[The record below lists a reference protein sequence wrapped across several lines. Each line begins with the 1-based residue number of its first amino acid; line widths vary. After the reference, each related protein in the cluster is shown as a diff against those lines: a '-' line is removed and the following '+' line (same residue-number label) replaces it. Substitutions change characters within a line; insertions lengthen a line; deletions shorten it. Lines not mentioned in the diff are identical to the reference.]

1 MFASAWLTDPFRNI
15 YRTQRPSVNAPT
27 IHPENAPAR
36 AAVSPGGAAAGSR
49 HMKQCPTPSSIREV
63 QLKTTGGIATRLS
76 KTMAMGKGDNV
87 KLWQGWTAKRC
98 SGKVRQSLE
107 KASMQ
112 PPRLNF
118 VTCTPEEGPCPY
130 TPTQR
135 RRVLESTTRRER
147 HLQGWRFRLI
157 FVFMLLE
164 CSVQPQLRM
173 KTKLPF

>member
-49 HMKQCPTPSSIREV
+49 QTKQCPTPSSIKEV
-63 QLKTTGGIATRLS
+63 QLKTTGGTATRLS

-118 VTCTPEEGPCPY
+118 VTCTPEEGSRPYAPTETPCPRKHDRKR
-130 TPTQR
+130 TAPTR
-135 RRVLESTTRRER
+135 LAISTYFCFHALGMFCAT
-147 HLQGWRFRLI
+147 
-157 FVFMLLE
+157 
-164 CSVQPQLRM
+164 
-173 KTKLPF
+173 TA